1 MLSILSGTMGELTPV
16 CKIDGR
22 MIGCVDTM
30 GEGAGPV
37 VRKLQTAYRELTVAE
52 GVPLPF

>member
-1 MLSILSGTMGELTPV
+1 MGELTPV

-22 MIGCVDTM
+22 VIGDPDTV
-30 GEGAGPV
+30 GGGAGPV
-37 VRKLQTAYRELTVAE
+37 VKKLQIAYRELTVNE